1 MNRNTPKYRWLA
13 GIALI
18 ASLTIFAAC
27 GSDNAADRSSFG
39 DGAPG
44 SSLTGDEVKSNTDS
58 ISESGAARIAG
69 AQAYDASGEASAP
82 SSGIVPQGGASGAAL
97 PALLDRKL
105 IRTATVQIETDAV
118 SQKFEEIG
126 NIAVS
131 SGGLVFSSSF
141 GNDGER
147 QTASIT
153 VRVPGERYQEVLVSL
168 RKLGTVKSEQSN
180 ATDVTEEYTDLG
192 SQLTNLQATER
203 EYLKLL
209 ARAETIDE
217 ILVVQDRITGTRAQI
232 EQVQGRINLLGNQT
246 DLATITVH
254 LTPPIA
260 GKAAPDDGG
269 AQSPIKVAEE
279 AFDASL
285 AVLLGIA
292 TVALAVGAFSWWLL
306 PLAGAGWYFGRRQM
320 RADRERRQTPP
331 AA

>member
-18 ASLTIFAAC
+18 ASLATFAAC
-27 GSDNAADRSSFG
+27 GSENAADSSIRG
-39 DGAPG
+39 DGAPNDAL
-44 SSLTGDEVKSNTDS
+44 SETAAKSNTDS
-58 ISESGAARIAG
+58 ISGSGRDSYTGELEYAT
-69 AQAYDASGEASAP
+69 GEAPAP
-82 SSGIVPQGGASGAAL
+82 ALRSVPQGGASGGAL

-105 IRTATVQIETDAV
+105 IRTATVQVETDAV

-180 ATDVTEEYTDLG
+180 ATDVTEEFTDLG
-192 SQLTNLQATER
+192 SQLKNLQATER

-217 ILVVQDRITGTRAQI
+217 ILVVQDRITGARAQI
-232 EQVQGRINLLGNQT
+232 EQVQGRINLLANQT

-269 AQSPIKVAEE
+269 AQGPLEVAEE

-285 AVLLGIA
+285 AVLLGFA

-306 PLAGAGWYFGRRQM
+306 PLAGAGWYFGRRQI
-320 RADRERRQTPP
+320 RADRERHQPP